1 MQAYS
6 FNGMAEQAAS
16 SDIPLR
22 LVLTGTLIASIAYG
36 LLSAI
41 FFGCLTLLITN
52 KKKAYTNRV
61 RSFLT
66 VYIATMFLFSTATI
80 VQAFVYIVKAVIGD
94 LEPTAF
100 TPKVNAPITLP
111 LAIWGLDGIMVCQ
124 LLVLFILYF
133 THPYSIFQLWRCV
146 VLFVDESHFHR
157 ILLSLILGLCGC
169 LSFGELGG

>member
-61 RSFLT
+61 RVFLA
-66 VYIATMFLFSTATI
+66 VYSATMFLFSTVTI
-80 VQAFVYIVKAVIGD
+80 VQVFVYIVKAVLIGE
-94 LEPTAF
+94 LEPSSF
-100 TPKVNAPITLP
+100 TPKVNAPFTLP

-133 THPYSIFQLWRCV
+133 THPYSIF
-146 VLFVDESHFHR
+146 
-157 ILLSLILGLCGC
+157 
-169 LSFGELGG
+169 